1 MIDFISGKLVQKFP
15 NFVVIN
21 ANGIGYKINIS
32 LNSYEKLNDDNE
44 PLTILT
50 YLSISENNHDLYGFI
65 EKDERELFLLLISVS
80 GIGPKT
86 AINMLSSV
94 SPNDFKSR
102 LIAGEVKMLTSLPG
116 IGTKTAKRIIIELK
130 DKFVNTSKDELPIEA
145 NEENVDAF
153 YALKNLGFQ
162 NQMIHEAI
170 NKVVNQKD
178 DLTTENLIKEELKI
192 LR

>member
-178 DLTTENLIKEELKI
+178 DLTTENLIKEALKI